1 MARREFAVWV
11 NRGDRKL
18 SRVGK
23 QPIAIP
29 KGVKAIIAGQLLK
42 VEGPKGKLQ
51 RELRPEV
58 VVAQD
63 GEELVLTRKDDT
75 KQSRAFHGMERALVF
90 NMVQGVSAGF
100 ERELA
105 LIGVGY
111 RAEMKGNV
119 VNLALGYSHPID
131 FPLPEGVKATVVK
144 DGRDLFLKLESIDKQ
159 LLGLTAA
166 KIRALRK
173 PEPYKGKGV
182 RYRNEVV
189 KMKAGKTGKK

>member
-1 MARREFAVWV
+1 M
-11 NRGDRKL
+11 
-18 SRVGK
+18 SRIGK

-29 KGVKAIIAGQLLK
+29 KGVKAVIAGQLLK

-111 RAEMKGNV
+111 RAEMKGSV